1 MSKGLRIMI
10 VEDDAV
16 IGEGL
21 HVQLRKLGHTPL
33 PPVRNLDRAHHLLDH
48 NPIDV
53 VMLDIH
59 LQRGES
65 GIDLAHHLDAERHIP
80 YIYLTAYSDDRTLKE
95 VAETHPSGY
104 LVKPFRRAE
113 LKAALTLVAARKST
127 SKPTAS
133 RPFQPTMKL
142 RKPEKEA
149 EHIFINVGG
158 EWERL
163 DIRDIR
169 HLKSDRVYTEIHTVE
184 GVRVTRKPLGELADE
199 MAEHGILRI
208 HRSQA
213 INTAFVTRLETE
225 QVHLGHQVFTV
236 SRTYR
241 RVLKEAVTRRRN

>member
-1 MSKGLRIMI
+1 MSKGLHIMI

-21 HVQLRKLGHTPL
+21 HLQLRKLGHTPL
-33 PPVRNLDRAHHLLDH
+33 PPARNLDRAHHLLDH

-65 GIDLAHHLDAERHIP
+65 GIDLAHHLDVERHIP

-127 SKPTAS
+127 SEPSVAG
-133 RPFQPTMKL
+133 PFQPTMKL

-149 EHIFINVGG
+149 AHIFINVGG
-158 EWERL
+158 EWERV

-184 GVRVTRKPLGELADE
+184 GVLVTRRPLGELADE
-199 MAEHGILRI
+199 MADHGILRI
-208 HRSQA
+208 HRGQA
-213 INTAFVTRLETE
+213 VNTAFVTRLETE
-225 QVHLGHQVFTV
+225 QVHLGHEVFKV
-236 SRTYR
+236 SRSHR
-241 RVLKEAVTRRRN
+241 RALKEAVTQRRN